1 MKTGIKIENIE
12 FNDSSQEVEFIY
24 FFPED
29 EESRND
35 TFDSNKF
42 DAHLFEEYKDSCND
56 ECEARL
62 LFENDRV
69 IVKNDIIIKFLEKEN
84 VI

>member
-1 MKTGIKIENIE
+1 MKNRLKIEDIIYH
-12 FNDSSQEVEFIY
+12 DSKQLVEILRFM
-24 FFPED
+24 PED
-29 EESRND
+29 IESKQSIHDRNL
-35 TFDSNKF
+35 F
-42 DAHLFEEYKDSCND
+42 DAHLLDSYEFCND
-56 ECEARL
+56 ECEARQ